1 MKNQR
6 LFRFAV
12 SLSTSV
18 ALVSGG
24 YSLSAKA
31 QTTDPFLTQ
40 PMPVQA
46 ALSSNSSAN
55 PSAVQTQQSVSSPAA
70 RPANPNLSIRVA
82 APSTITI
89 QPNTGIIVSF
99 SAPVVIDADE
109 VAYPMTLPLSQPIMD
124 AQGNVIVPANS
135 PVSVLIEPEEGSARV
150 VAQSIV
156 INGQV
161 VPIQAASDLIPGRTV
176 THMHANDRAAD
187 EGATFSQMTANGF
200 GFFSGGDRTAYNQGA
215 MLGNFLG
222 MAAGR
227 QDDNSRIVQ
236 IPQGSVYVL
245 ALEEAVHISR

>member
-12 SLSTSV
+12 SLSTSI
-18 ALVSGG
+18 ALVSG

-46 ALSSNSSAN
+46 ALSTN
-55 PSAVQTQQSVSSPAA
+55 PSTPSTPQTGQSAPSPAA
-70 RPANPNLSIRVA
+70 PTNSNLSIRVG
-82 APSTITI
+82 APSTITL

-99 SAPVVIDADE
+99 SAPVVIDAEE
-109 VAYPMTLPLSQPIMD
+109 VAYPMTLPLSQAITD

-135 PVSVLIEPEEGSARV
+135 PVSVLITPEEGSARV

-161 VPIQAASDLIPGRTV
+161 VPIQAASNLIPGRTV

-187 EGATFSQMTANGF
+187 DGATFSQMAANGF
-200 GFFSGGDRTAYNQGA
+200 GFFSGGDRASYNQGA

>member
-6 LFRFAV
+6 LFRFTV

-18 ALVSGG
+18 ALLAG

-46 ALSSNSSAN
+46 ALSTN
-55 PSAVQTQQSVSSPAA
+55 PSATQTGPQTEQTVSSPAV
-70 RPANPNLSIRVA
+70 RPANVNLSIRVA
-82 APSTITI
+82 APSAITI

-109 VAYPMTLPLSQPIMD
+109 VAYPMTLPLSQAITD
-124 AQGNVIVPANS
+124 AQGTVIVPANS
-135 PVSVLIEPEEGSARV
+135 PVSVLIQPEDGSARV

-161 VPIQAASDLIPGRTV
+161 VPIQAASALIPGRTV

-187 EGATFSQMTANGF
+187 EGATFSQMAANGF
-200 GFFSGGDRTAYNQGA
+200 GFFSGGDRVAYNQGA

-227 QDDNSRIVQ
+227 QDDSSRIVQ